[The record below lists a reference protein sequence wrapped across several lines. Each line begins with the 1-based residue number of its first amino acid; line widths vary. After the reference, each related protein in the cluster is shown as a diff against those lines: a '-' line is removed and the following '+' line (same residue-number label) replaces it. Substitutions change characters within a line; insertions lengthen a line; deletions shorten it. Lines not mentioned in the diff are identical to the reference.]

1 MDPLTIKPI
10 NTFVEGQEII
20 GFYLLKELHV
30 KQTRA
35 ATPKDYFDIVLG
47 DKSGEIS
54 AKFWEVTITDKET
67 FFPMDVVKVD
77 GIVQLYQDK
86 LQFRISRMRKARPED
101 NVKLTDFV
109 RSAPVQPH
117 DLLSTIK
124 ATAASI
130 QDELIRMVVE
140 YCVAKVETKLLHSP
154 AAKSMHHNYFAG
166 LAYHM
171 CRMLELGEFICQ
183 QRPFLNSDLVKA
195 GIILHDIA
203 KPEEM
208 ISELG
213 IVSDY
218 TVSGKLL
225 GHISMA
231 NNWILE
237 AAYRNGMELGDE
249 KVVVLQHLVLSH
261 HNTGEWGSPVQPQ
274 LPEAVA
280 LHYIDQL
287 DAKMQ
292 AVEDALATTPEG
304 EAWTPNVR
312 VIENKPVY
320 RVKW

>member
-1 MDPLTIKPI
+1 MKLI
-10 NTFVEGQEII
+10 NTFTDGKEIT
-20 GFYLLKELHV
+20 GFYLLKEIQL
-30 KQTRA
+30 KQVQGSG
-35 ATPKDYFDIVLG
+35 KDYFDIVLG
-47 DKSGEIS
+47 DKSGDIS
-54 AKFWEVTITDKET
+54 AKFWEVSPADKEA
-67 FFPMDVVKVD
+67 FFQFDVVKVE
-77 GIVQLYQDK
+77 GTVQTYRDK
-86 LQFRISRMRKARPED
+86 LQFRIGRMRKARPD
-101 NVKLTDFV
+101 DKVNVTDFI
-109 RSAPVQPH
+109 RSAPVQPNN
-117 DLLSTIK
+117 LVQTIK
-124 ATAASI
+124 SAAASI
-130 QDELIRMVVE
+130 QDEQIRNIVE
-140 YCVAKVETKLLHSP
+140 YCVAKVEEKLLHSP

-171 CRMLELGEFICQ
+171 CRMLELGDFICK
-183 QRPFLNSDLVKA
+183 QRTFLKPDLIKA

-218 TVSGKLL
+218 TNQGKLL
-225 GHISMA
+225 GHISLA

-237 AAYRNGMELGDE
+237 AAYRHGLDPEDE

-292 AVEDALATTPEG
+292 AVEDALDSTPEG
-304 EAWTPNVR
+304 EAWTANIR
-312 VIENKPVY
+312 VIENKSVY
-320 RVKW
+320 RINW